1 MFLRNFGPLL
11 LVLCTAVPAQ
21 AVTRFRTSLDDAAAS
36 ESIDESERSPRRV
49 RTSLDEAE
57 VASAPSLER
66 RFRLTLDEA
75 APLELRRIRGTLDE
89 TGSVL
94 FPLAELPRA
103 TSARLI
109 RLSLDDGHA
118 AYGLLSAQAPTARR
132 LRLTLD

>member
-1 MFLRNFGPLL
+1 MFLRDFGLL
-11 LVLCTAVPAQ
+11 LIVSWAAAPAH
-21 AVTRFRTSLDDAAAS
+21 ATTRFRTSLDDGAVSAS
-36 ESIDESERSPRRV
+36 MDEPERSPRRV

-57 VASAPSLER
+57 VALAPSLER
-66 RFRLTLDEA
+66 RFRLSLDDA
-75 APLELRRIRGTLDE
+75 APMALRRIRGTLDE

-94 FPLAELPRA
+94 FPLAESPRG

-118 AYGLLSAQAPTARR
+118 AYGLLSAHAPAARR